1 MTGIYILL
9 LAAGAPL
16 LLWLVFAGDADADAG
31 GEIFSVIPL
40 STIAFFAATF
50 GFVGVVGGATGA
62 GAFSLFVTAAVA
74 AALSGLMSTQAFKW
88 IRRNSVSS
96 EVMDAEL
103 EGTMAR
109 VALEVS
115 EGYRGK
121 IIVEIAGAREQMT
134 ASPVDGSTIKVGER
148 VVIVKIE
155 SGVAL
160 VAPLGPDLKLE

>member
-16 LLWLVFAGDADADAG
+16 LLWLVFAGDTDVDSSM
-31 GEIFSVIPL
+31 SVISL

-50 GFVGVVGGATGA
+50 GFVGVVGGAMGA
-62 GAFSLFVTAAVA
+62 GAFSLFVTATIVSV
-74 AALSGLMSTQAFKW
+74 LSSAMSSQLFKW

-96 EVMDAEL
+96 EVMDSEL
-103 EGTMAR
+103 EGTMAQ

-121 IIVEIAGAREQMT
+121 IIVDIAGAREHMT
-134 ASPVDGSTIKVGER
+134 AYTVDGSTIQVGER

-155 SGVAL
+155 RGVAL
-160 VAPLGPDLKLE
+160 VASLGPDLKLE

>member
-16 LLWLVFAGDADADAG
+16 LLWLVFAGDADADSSM
-31 GEIFSVIPL
+31 SVIPL

-62 GAFSLFVTAAVA
+62 GVFSLLATSAVV
-74 AALSGLMSTQAFKW
+74 AALSGLMSTQVFKW

-96 EVMDAEL
+96 EVMDEEL
-103 EGTMAR
+103 EGTMAQ

-115 EGYRGK
+115 KSYRGK

-134 ASPVDGSTIKVGER
+134 ASPFDGSTIKAGER
-148 VVIVKIE
+148 VVIVKIKG
-155 SGVAL
+155 GVAL